1 MISIVSTFKNLGL
14 HNRLA
19 FFSLS
24 LIVIQTFGLGLVAT
38 YSLQTNL
45 EEQIGKRALALSKS
59 LVHHPIIIQGL
70 INKDSASVQA
80 FAEIIRHNTEARFI
94 VVGDIDGIR
103 YSHPNVSKLGKKM
116 VGGDNTQALIY
127 GESYIS
133 KAKGSLGI
141 SVRGKSPIYSP
152 QGDII
157 GLVSVGFL
165 EEDIDKVVDKFKRNL
180 NFFFGLILLA
190 GVGVT
195 IYISKRYRDDI
206 FGLEPEEIARTYT
219 ERKAVLASILEAI
232 IVINEAGVITSVNP
246 VALKLIGDVDK
257 DKIVGSAIDDLL
269 SLSPML
275 SADNAEVSWRDIEV
289 DINGQLMILTKTPL
303 LINGENK
310 GAVLS
315 FRLKDDIVVLSR
327 KLSQVQQF
335 STMLQ
340 VQTHEYS
347 NKLNTI
353 GGLIQIGSVDEAL
366 ELITSESSGY
376 QEMIEFLITTIKDPV
391 MAGFFLGKYN
401 QARECNIEFI
411 IESDSSLND
420 IPVHI
425 PREKLVTILGNIIDN
440 AFDASLKNSAKI
452 HMVNLHMTDIGNDL
466 IFEVVDSGGGI
477 GSDLKAN
484 IFALGETTKAE
495 MGHGIGMY
503 LVKNALA
510 QLGGSISISNA
521 KGGGTIMTVYI
532 PKQLGKRS

>member
-1 MISIVSTFKNLGL
+1 MSIVSTFKNLGL

-24 LIVIQTFGLGLVAT
+24 LIIIQTIGLGVVST

-59 LVHHPIIIQGL
+59 LVHHPVIIQGL
-70 INKDSASVQA
+70 INKDSVSIQEL
-80 FAEIIRHNTEARFI
+80 AETIRLNTEARFI

-103 YSHPNVSKLGKKM
+103 YSHPNLSKLGQKM
-116 VGGDNTQALIY
+116 VGGDNALALVD
-127 GESYIS
+127 GQSYIS
-133 KAKGSLGI
+133 KATGSLGI
-141 SVRGKSPIYSP
+141 SVRGKSPVYSDT
-152 QGDII
+152 GEII

-165 EEDIDKVVDKFKRNL
+165 EEDIDKVVEQFKRNFH
-180 NFFFGLILLA
+180 FFFGLILLA
-190 GVGVT
+190 GVGIT
-195 IYISKRYRDDI
+195 IYIAKRYRDDI

-219 ERKAVLASILEAI
+219 ERKAVLASILEGI

-246 VALKLIGDVDK
+246 VALQLIGELDSED
-257 DKIVGSAIDDLL
+257 IVGSSINSLS
-269 SLSPML
+269 SLSPLVSTENSQL
-275 SADNAEVSWRDIEV
+275 SLRDIEV
-289 DINGQLMILTKTPL
+289 DINEQLMILTKTPL
-303 LINGENK
+303 LIKGENK

-315 FRLKDDIVVLSR
+315 FRLKDDIVALSQ
-327 KLSQVQQF
+327 KLSQVEQF

-366 ELITSESSGY
+366 ELITSETSGY
-376 QEMIEFLITTIKDPV
+376 QEMIEFLIATVADPV

-401 QARECNIEFI
+401 QARERNIEFV
-411 IESDSSLND
+411 IEPDSSLND
-420 IPVHI
+420 IPVNI
-425 PREKLVTILGNIIDN
+425 PSEKLVTILGNIIDN
-440 AFDASLKNSAKI
+440 AFDACLKNSTKI

-466 IFEVVDSGGGI
+466 IFEVVDSGSGI
-477 GSDLKAN
+477 DSDLKEN
-484 IFALGETTKAE
+484 MFALGETTKSD

-532 PKQLGKRS
+532 PKQLAKRS